1 MRLITIIIFFVSF
14 QSFSQNTKIFD
25 QKYNDSLLVGECTLE
40 AFKIAPYDEWFYNEY
55 SEYHPND
62 SIINLLKNNISDIEI
77 TIILGVWCG
86 DSRREFPRFI
96 KILDLIN
103 FNYTYLKIIAVDTKK
118 EGVKID
124 INSYNIELIP
134 TIILYK
140 QNTEIG
146 RIIEIPKKTLEYDI
160 LTITKYLN

>member
-14 QSFSQNTKIFD
+14 QSFSQNFKIFD
-25 QKYNDSLLVGECTLE
+25 QKYNDSLLVGECTLD
-40 AFKIAPYDEWFYNEY
+40 AFKIAPYDEWFYFEYNEY
-55 SEYHPND
+55 HLND
-62 SIINLLKNNISDIEI
+62 SIINLLKNNFNDIEI
-77 TIILGVWCG
+77 TIVLGVWCS

-103 FNYTYLKIIAVDTKK
+103 FDYSNLKIIAVNTKK

-124 INSYNIELIP
+124 INNYNIELVP
-134 TIILYK
+134 TFILYK

-146 RIIEIPKKTLEYDI
+146 RIIETPEKTLEFDMLI
-160 LTITKYLN
+160 ITN